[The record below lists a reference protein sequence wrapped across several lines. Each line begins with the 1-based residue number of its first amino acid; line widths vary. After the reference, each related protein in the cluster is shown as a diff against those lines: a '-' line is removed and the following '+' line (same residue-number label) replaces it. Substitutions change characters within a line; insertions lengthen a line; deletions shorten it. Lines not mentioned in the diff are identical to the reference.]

1 LRDRQ
6 KVFESLSNLWD
17 QSALDS
23 SSSSSHDS
31 TKCPGVLA
39 TLIGVQGSYY
49 RRPGARALFI
59 PSESN
64 TPGGDLSDST
74 LTRISG
80 VISGGCLEKELLEV
94 AQSVFQGQKS
104 EIFEADLSKPE
115 EPLLGFGTGCPG
127 QVRFLLEPLPPAP
140 KDRNHAAMGTRILTS
155 YLTHGDR
162 LRPYSL
168 GKNSWAALRHVGI
181 NVNPLSPGFGARL
194 IKTAGGDIFKWDP
207 QRPALLPAR
216 EDSGTDGDIF
226 WEVPLEQPR
235 LVLFGSGDD
244 GAALV
249 DVFLTQGFFVK
260 IIDHRPLWLERSQ
273 AIHGRNWSRRESVL
287 PLQVEWTY
295 VGWDDVPGDHNHQDP
310 GLTVTAQDVV
320 ILMTHQLLRDAQ
332 ILRRIVPLRP
342 RYIGILGAHKRAQL
356 LKEEI
361 LPTLE
366 QTALEQETTV
376 DHLWSTLRAPMGK
389 APFFTDDPWQIGLTT
404 AYEILATLSKSA
416 DEVDP

>member
-1 LRDRQ
+1 
-6 KVFESLSNLWD
+6 
-17 QSALDS
+17 
-23 SSSSSHDS
+23 
-31 TKCPGVLA
+31 
-39 TLIGVQGSYY
+39 
-49 RRPGARALFI
+49 
-59 PSESN
+59 
-64 TPGGDLSDST
+64 
-74 LTRISG
+74 
-80 VISGGCLEKELLEV
+80 
-94 AQSVFQGQKS
+94 
-104 EIFEADLSKPE
+104 
-115 EPLLGFGTGCPG
+115 
-127 QVRFLLEPLPPAP
+127 
-140 KDRNHAAMGTRILTS
+140 M
-155 YLTHGDR
+155 
-162 LRPYSL
+162 
-168 GKNSWAALRHVGI
+168 
-181 NVNPLSPGFGARL
+181 
-194 IKTAGGDIFKWDP
+194 
-207 QRPALLPAR
+207 
-216 EDSGTDGDIF
+216 
-226 WEVPLEQPR
+226 
-235 LVLFGSGDD
+235 
-244 GAALV
+244 
-249 DVFLTQGFFVK
+249 
-260 IIDHRPLWLERSQ
+260 
-273 AIHGRNWSRRESVL
+273 L